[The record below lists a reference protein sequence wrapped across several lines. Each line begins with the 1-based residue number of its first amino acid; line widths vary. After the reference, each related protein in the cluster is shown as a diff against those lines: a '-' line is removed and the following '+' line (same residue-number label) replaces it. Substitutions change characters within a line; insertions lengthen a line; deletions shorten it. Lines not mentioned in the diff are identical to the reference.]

1 MFCRELC
8 VLLNSEDI
16 YRTLAHIL
24 LKESNLKF
32 VRIMVEHLN
41 MILLTSSELYDM
53 RNRLKDLKDEVNN
66 LISYLTILQC
76 LFLAKLFL
84 ILLSI

>member
-1 MFCRELC
+1 MFFRELC

-16 YRTLAHIL
+16 YRSLAHIL
-24 LKESNLKF
+24 LKESNFKF

-53 RNRLKDLKDEVNN
+53 RNRLKDLKDEVD
-66 LISYLTILQC
+66 ITI
-76 LFLAKLFL
+76 FFF
-84 ILLSI
+84 IIYNVYF